1 MVTAEAPVDSRQL
14 VIVAAAALAVLAI
27 GARRQLAE
35 PMVLRWHC
43 ATALIAIN
51 ALYGF
56 IRDRGTWTA
65 YVAQPIVVGL
75 VAYGLRP
82 KTARE
87 WGVVTLYAAGSFVGT
102 VGGVSV
108 PDVVGVGVLLYLA
121 YRESHAAVL
130 ATLAAIEAAVVAT
143 LFATAD
149 TDEVALRSEHYTW
162 WSITVFAAWDVLLAA
177 DAYLGTRVA
186 ARFAGV
192 STTVSVVVCIG
203 VLYMSA
209 NGCALLTD
217 ALDEAGD
224 GWYIVGNFLMHYYP
238 VVRLFAYQPC
248 LEYGALV
255 RGAGLGVI
263 YALTYPATD
272 VYGCSQPLPAYTP
285 SLMASVGLAVAGLL
299 WLAQN
304 VSAVLKF
311 VRTWR

>member
-1 MVTAEAPVDSRQL
+1 M
-14 VIVAAAALAVLAI
+14 
-27 GARRQLAE
+27 
-35 PMVLRWHC
+35 LRWHC

-87 WGVVTLYAAGSFVGT
+87 WGLVTLYAAGSFVGT

-162 WSITVFAAWDVLLAA
+162 WSITVVCGVGRAAGGGRLPRHPGRAGSPGSPQRCRWSCA
-177 DAYLGTRVA
+177 LGCCTCRPTA
-186 ARFAGV
+186 ARC
-192 STTVSVVVCIG
+192 SPTRWT
-203 VLYMSA
+203 
-209 NGCALLTD
+209 
-217 ALDEAGD
+217 
-224 GWYIVGNFLMHYYP
+224 
-238 VVRLFAYQPC
+238 R
-248 LEYGALV
+248 
-255 RGAGLGVI
+255 R
-263 YALTYPATD
+263 AT
-272 VYGCSQPLPAYTP
+272 GGT
-285 SLMASVGLAVAGLL
+285 L
-299 WLAQN
+299 WAT
-304 VSAVLKF
+304 F
-311 VRTWR
+311 